1 MGPYD
6 NQNFIFLETPAV
18 MEGHWYRGPSGE
30 LYVIP
35 NDLYGAMDAIG
46 PDDVVE
52 DELVKFYNA
61 HLFDDVDVNLVEERF
76 GLSFIQPWQRRFEER
91 IGHYHV

>member
-30 LYVIP
+30 EQHFK
-35 NDLYGAMDAIG
+35 ADA
-46 PDDVVE
+46 E
-52 DELVKFYNA
+52 
-61 HLFDDVDVNLVEERF
+61 
-76 GLSFIQPWQRRFEER
+76 
-91 IGHYHV
+91 GHGS